1 MEFSSEHFKSN
12 VQTAIQDEVLKG
24 AMGKLTGS
32 LGPNRTK
39 AVGKVP
45 EFDAI
50 RDHGIA
56 IKMHTLDHIDQ
67 YLEEFEQNVVANGG
81 HVHWCADE
89 DSARQT
95 ILDICRQQNVKTV
108 TKGKSMVTEE
118 LGLNNF
124 LDQHGILP
132 LETDLGEYIIQL
144 RGESPSHII
153 APASHLLQ
161 EQVRETFFDA
171 HDHLDPNRPMDTPEA
186 LTEEARKEL
195 REKYGAADAGITG
208 ANFMIAETGSTI
220 IVTNEGNGDL
230 TQTLAKTH
238 IVVASMEKIIPTMD
252 DAGVMLR
259 LLARSATGQDMSVY
273 TTLSSGPRRADDL
286 DGPESFHVVIVD
298 NGRSEMLRGSE
309 REMLRCIRCSACLNH
324 CPVYA
329 SIGGHAYG
337 WVYSGP
343 MGKVLTPSLAGLEQA
358 KDLPNASSFCG
369 KCEEVCP
376 MRIPLP
382 KLMRNLREKQHDQ
395 KISSPQQRMLLNLW
409 SGLASRPRLYRW
421 VTSKMTSVLARIAGK
436 KRVLEW
442 VPMLGGWTETRD
454 LIAPEGGSFFDR
466 YHANKEMANKV
477 GAKKTKDAAND

>member
-1 MEFSSEHFKSN
+1 MEISSEKFKSH
-12 VQTAIQDEVLKG
+12 VETAVLDEDLKG
-24 AMGKLTGS
+24 AMGKLTGA
-32 LGPNRTK
+32 LRPNRAK
-39 AVGKVP
+39 AIAGLP
-45 EFDAI
+45 EFDAL

-56 IKMHTLDHIDQ
+56 IKMHTLDHMDEYLDQ
-67 YLEEFEQNVVANGG
+67 FEQNVVANGG

-89 DSARQT
+89 ESARQT
-95 ILDICRQQNVKTV
+95 ILDLCRQHDVKTV

-118 LGLNNF
+118 LGLNKF
-124 LDQHGILP
+124 LDEHGILP

-153 APASHLLQ
+153 APATHLQ
-161 EQVRETFFDA
+161 QKQIRETFQSA
-171 HDHLDPNRPMDTPEA
+171 HSHLDPDRAMDTAEA
-186 LTEEARKEL
+186 LTEEARQEL

-238 IVVASMEKIIPTMD
+238 IVVASMEKILPTME

-273 TTLSSGPRRADDL
+273 TTLSSGPRREGDL

-298 NGRSEMLRGSE
+298 NGRSTMLKGSE
-309 REMLRCIRCSACLNH
+309 REMLRCLRCSACLNH
-324 CPVYA
+324 CPVYS

-343 MGKVLTPSLAGLEQA
+343 MGKVLTPSLVGLEKT

-382 KLMRNLREKQHDQ
+382 KLMRNLREKQTEQ
-395 KISSPQQRMLLNLW
+395 KITPVNQRFYLSLW
-409 SGLASRPRLYRW
+409 SSLASRPWLYRM
-421 VTSKMTSVLARIAGK
+421 VTSRLTKTLAMLAGH
-436 KRVLEW
+436 KRVLKW
-442 VPMLGGWTETRD
+442 LPMLGGWVKSRD
-454 LIAPEGGSFFDR
+454 FVAPEGGSFFER
-466 YHANKEMANKV
+466 YD
-477 GAKKTKDAAND
+477 AKGMTKRTKGGKP

>member
-1 MEFSSEHFKSN
+1 METQSRHFKEN
-12 VQTAIQDEVLKG
+12 VAAAILDDNLKG
-24 AMGKLTGS
+24 AMRKLTS
-32 LGPNRTK
+32 ALRPKRAS
-39 AVGKVP
+39 AVAGLP
-45 EFDAI
+45 EFDQL

-56 IKMHTLDHIDQ
+56 IRMHTLDHIDT
-67 YLEEFEQNVVANGG
+67 YLAQFEDNVIANGG

-95 ILDICRQQNVKTV
+95 ILDLCRQHDVRTV

-118 LGLNNF
+118 LGLNTF
-124 LDQHGILP
+124 LDSHGILP

-144 RGESPSHII
+144 RGEHPSHII
-153 APASHLLQ
+153 APATHLQ
-161 EQVRETFFDA
+161 REQIAETFRQS
-171 HDHLDPNRPMDTPEA
+171 HTHLEADRPMDTAES
-186 LTEEARKEL
+186 LTEEARQEL

-230 TQTLAKTH
+230 TQTLARVH
-238 IVVASMEKIIPTMD
+238 IVVASLEKIIPTMD
-252 DAGVMLR
+252 DAGVLLR

-273 TTLSSGPRRADDL
+273 TTLSSGPRRSGDP
-286 DGPESFHVVIVD
+286 DGPEAFHVVLVD
-298 NGRSEMLRGSE
+298 NGRSGMIGGSE

-343 MGKVLTPSLAGLEQA
+343 MGKVLTPSLTGLDQA
-358 KDLPNASSFCG
+358 PDLPNASSFCG

-382 KLMRNLREKQHDQ
+382 KLMRNLRAKQTEM
-395 KISSPQQRMLLNLW
+395 KITPWRQRALLSVW
-409 SGLASRPRLYRW
+409 SWLASRPALYRFA
-421 VTSKMTSVLARIAGK
+421 TGAMTRLLARLAGQ
-436 KRVLEW
+436 RGAFRWL
-442 VPMLGGWTETRD
+442 PMTGGWTKMRD
-454 LIAPEGGSFFDR
+454 LPAPEGGGFFAQYNASR
-466 YHANKEMANKV
+466 KGEH
-477 GAKKTKDAAND
+477 

>member
-1 MEFSSEHFKSN
+1 MEVSSEKFKQN
-12 VQTAIQDEVLKG
+12 VAAAVEDENLKG
-24 AMGKLTGS
+24 AMGKMTGA
-32 LGPNRTK
+32 LRPNRAR
-39 AVGKVP
+39 AVSNLP
-45 EFDAI
+45 EFDRL

-56 IKMHTLDHIDQ
+56 IKMHTLDHLDQ
-67 YLEEFEQNVVANGG
+67 YLLQFEENVIANGG

-95 ILDICRQQNVKTV
+95 ILELCRRHKVRHV

-118 LGLNNF
+118 LGLNDF
-124 LDQHGILP
+124 LDSHGILP

-153 APASHLLQ
+153 APATHLQ
-161 EQVRETFFDA
+161 RDDIAQTFREA
-171 HDHLDPNRPMDTPEA
+171 HQHLDPDRPMDTAES
-186 LTEEARKEL
+186 LTEEARQAL

-208 ANFMIAETGSTI
+208 ANFLIAETGSTI

-230 TQTLAKTH
+230 TQTMTDVH
-238 IVVASMEKIIPTMD
+238 IVVASLEKILPTMD

-273 TTLSSGPRRADDL
+273 TTMSSGPRRPGDL
-286 DGPESFHVVIVD
+286 DGPEHFHVVLVD
-298 NGRSEMLRGSE
+298 NGRSRMLAGSE

-329 SIGGHAYG
+329 AIGGHAYG

-343 MGKVLTPSLAGLEQA
+343 MGKVMTPSLAGLEQT

-369 KCEEVCP
+369 KCQEVCP

-382 KLMRNLREKQHDQ
+382 KLMRNLRVKQTEASMTPL
-395 KISSPQQRMLLNLW
+395 KQRFFLSLW
-409 SGLASRPRLYRW
+409 SYLAARPAMYRLVTGLVTGTMRALAWGRP
-421 VTSKMTSVLARIAGK
+421 VLRHLPLMK
-436 KRVLEW
+436 
-442 VPMLGGWTETRD
+442 GWTYSRD
-454 LIAPEGGSFFDR
+454 LIVPEAGGTFFAR
-466 YHANKEMANKV
+466 YRKRQKGDGHE
-477 GAKKTKDAAND
+477 

>member
-1 MEFSSEHFKSN
+1 METTSALFKEN
-12 VQTAIQDEVLKG
+12 VAAAIDNKDLKG
-24 AMGKLTGS
+24 AMGKLTS
-32 LGPNRTK
+32 ALRPKRAS
-39 AVGKVP
+39 AVAGLP
-45 EFDAI
+45 EFDQLRDHAVAI
-50 RDHGIA
+50 R
-56 IKMHTLDHIDQ
+56 MHTLDHMET
-67 YLEEFEQNVVANGG
+67 YLTRFEDNVIANGG

-95 ILDICRQQNVKTV
+95 ILDLCRQHDVRTV

-118 LGLNNF
+118 LGLNAF
-124 LDQHGILP
+124 LDSHGILP

-144 RGESPSHII
+144 RGEHPSHII
-153 APASHLLQ
+153 APATHLQ
-161 EQVRETFFDA
+161 REQIAETFRSA
-171 HDHLDPNRPMDTPEA
+171 HTHLDAARPMDTAES
-186 LTEEARKEL
+186 LTEEARQEL

-230 TQTLAKTH
+230 TQTLAKIH
-238 IVVASMEKIIPTMD
+238 IVVASLEKIIPTMD
-252 DAGVMLR
+252 DAGVLLR

-273 TTLSSGPRRADDL
+273 TTLSSGPRRPGDL
-286 DGPESFHVVIVD
+286 DGPDAFHVVLVD
-298 NGRSEMLRGSE
+298 NGRSQMLAGSE

-369 KCEEVCP
+369 KCQEVCP

-382 KLMRNLREKQHDQ
+382 KLMRNLRVKQTEM
-395 KISSPQQRMLLNLW
+395 KISPWRQRLLLRLW
-409 SGLASRPRLYRW
+409 SWLAARPAIYRVVSGAMTRL
-421 VTSKMTSVLARIAGK
+421 LARLAGK
-436 KRVLEW
+436 KGVFHRLPMIGEW
-442 VPMLGGWTETRD
+442 TRMRD
-454 LIAPEGGSFFDR
+454 LPAPEGGSFFAR
-466 YHANKEMANKV
+466 YK
-477 GAKKTKDAAND
+477 AARKGDH

>member
-1 MEFSSEHFKSN
+1 MEVSSQKFNDHVHQAVDDAN
-12 VQTAIQDEVLKG
+12 LKG
-24 AMGKLTGS
+24 AMGKLTGA
-32 LGPNRTK
+32 LRPNRAR
-39 AVGKVP
+39 AVAGLP
-45 EFDAI
+45 EFDDY

-56 IKMHTLDHIDQ
+56 IKMHTLDHIDR
-67 YLEEFEQNVVANGG
+67 YLEEFETNVVANGG

-89 DSARQT
+89 DSARET
-95 ILDICRQQNVKTV
+95 ILGLCRQYDVKTV

-118 LGLNNF
+118 LGLNAF

-144 RGESPSHII
+144 RGESPSQII
-153 APASHLLQ
+153 APATHLQ
-161 EQVRETFFDA
+161 RHDIAQTFRDA
-171 HDHLDPNRPMDTPEA
+171 HDHLDPNRPMDTAES
-186 LTEEARKEL
+186 LTEEARLEL

-238 IVVASMEKIIPTMD
+238 IVVASMEKILPTMD

-273 TTLSSGPRRADDL
+273 TTLSSGPRRPGDL
-286 DGPESFHVVIVD
+286 DGPDSFHVVIVD
-298 NGRSEMLRGSE
+298 NGRSTMLAGSE
-309 REMLRCIRCSACLNH
+309 REMLRCLRCSACLNH

-343 MGKVLTPSLAGLEQA
+343 MGKVLTPSLVGLEQT
-358 KDLPNASSFCG
+358 KDLPNASTFCG
-369 KCEEVCP
+369 KCQEVCP

-382 KLMRNLREKQHDQ
+382 KLMRNLRAKQTEQ
-395 KISSPQQRMLLNLW
+395 KITPLKQRVLLALW
-409 SGLASRPRLYRW
+409 SSLASRPRFYRF
-421 VTSKMTSVLARIAGK
+421 VTGMMTGVLARMAGQ
-436 KRVLEW
+436 KRVFTWLPFLGDW
-442 VPMLGGWTETRD
+442 VQSRD
-454 LIAPEGGSFFDR
+454 FVAPEGGSFFDR
-466 YHANKEMANKV
+466 YR
-477 GAKKTKDAAND
+477 AASSSSSSKGEAHD

>member
-1 MEFSSEHFKSN
+1 MEVSSEKFKQN
-12 VQTAIQDEVLKG
+12 VATAVGDENLKG
-24 AMGKLTGS
+24 AMGKLTGA
-32 LGPNRTK
+32 LRPNRAR
-39 AVGKVP
+39 AVGNLP
-45 EFDAI
+45 EFDRL

-56 IKMHTLDHIDQ
+56 IKMHTLDHLDQ
-67 YLEEFEQNVVANGG
+67 YLLQFEENVIANGG

-95 ILDICRQQNVKTV
+95 ILELCRRHKVKHV

-118 LGLNNF
+118 LGLNDF
-124 LDQHGILP
+124 LDSHGILP

-153 APASHLLQ
+153 APATHLQ
-161 EQVRETFFDA
+161 RDDIAQTFREA
-171 HDHLDPNRPMDTPEA
+171 HQHLDPDRPMDTAES
-186 LTEEARKEL
+186 LTEEARQAL

-208 ANFMIAETGSTI
+208 ANFLIAETGSSI

-230 TQTLAKTH
+230 TQTMTDVH
-238 IVVASMEKIIPTMD
+238 IVVASLEKILPTMD

-273 TTLSSGPRRADDL
+273 TTMSSGPRRPGDL
-286 DGPESFHVVIVD
+286 DGPEHFHVVLVD
-298 NGRSEMLRGSE
+298 NGRSRMLAGSE

-329 SIGGHAYG
+329 AIGGHAYG

-343 MGKVLTPSLAGLEQA
+343 MGKVMTPSLAGLEQT

-382 KLMRNLREKQHDQ
+382 KLMRNLRVKQTEARMTPL
-395 KISSPQQRMLLNLW
+395 KQRFFLSLW
-409 SGLASRPRLYRW
+409 SYLAARPAMYRLVAGMLTGMMRA
-421 VTSKMTSVLARIAGK
+421 LARG
-436 KRVLEW
+436 RPVLRHL
-442 VPMLGGWTETRD
+442 PLMKGWTDSRD
-454 LIAPEGGSFFDR
+454 LIVPEAGGTFFAR
-466 YHANKEMANKV
+466 YRNMQKGDGHE
-477 GAKKTKDAAND
+477 

>member
-1 MEFSSEHFKSN
+1 MEVSSEKFKQN
-12 VQTAIQDEVLKG
+12 VAAAVEDENLKG
-24 AMGKLTGS
+24 AMGKLTGA
-32 LGPNRTK
+32 LRPNRAR
-39 AVGKVP
+39 AVSNLP
-45 EFDAI
+45 EFDRL

-56 IKMHTLDHIDQ
+56 IKMHTLDHLDQ
-67 YLEEFEQNVVANGG
+67 YLLQFEENVIANGG

-95 ILDICRQQNVKTV
+95 ILELCRRHKVRHV

-118 LGLNNF
+118 LGLNDF
-124 LDQHGILP
+124 LDSHGILP

-153 APASHLLQ
+153 APATHLQ
-161 EQVRETFFDA
+161 RDDIAQTFREA
-171 HDHLDPNRPMDTPEA
+171 HQHLDPDRPMDTAES
-186 LTEEARKEL
+186 LTEEARQAL

-208 ANFMIAETGSTI
+208 ANFLIAETGSTI

-230 TQTLAKTH
+230 TQTMTDVH
-238 IVVASMEKIIPTMD
+238 IVVASLEKILPTMD

-273 TTLSSGPRRADDL
+273 TTMSSGPRRPGDL
-286 DGPESFHVVIVD
+286 DGPEHFHVVLVD
-298 NGRSEMLRGSE
+298 NGRSRMLAGSE

-329 SIGGHAYG
+329 AIGGHAYG

-343 MGKVLTPSLAGLEQA
+343 MGKVMTPSLAGLEQT

-369 KCEEVCP
+369 KCQEVCP

-382 KLMRNLREKQHDQ
+382 KLMRNLRVKQTEASMTPL
-395 KISSPQQRMLLNLW
+395 KQRFFLSLW
-409 SGLASRPRLYRW
+409 SYLAARPAMYRLVRGL
-421 VTSKMTSVLARIAGK
+421 VTGTMRALARG
-436 KRVLEW
+436 RPVLRHL
-442 VPMLGGWTETRD
+442 PLMKGWTDSRD
-454 LIAPEGGSFFDR
+454 LIVPEAGGTFFAR
-466 YHANKEMANKV
+466 YRKRQKGDGHE
-477 GAKKTKDAAND
+477 